1 MLVLGASHGL
11 SEKTAQRRFLS
22 SDGRPVRVTRTAA
35 WRIRKF
41 WWPLAQRRPGPAAL
55 AMPLSLYVHVPFCPQ
70 PAAPGPWH
78 ADPPVGQPGRSSG
91 RGWWTSIITART
103 KRSGGLAQ
111 RRPDGG
117 QPLTRL

>member
-55 AMPLSLYVHVPFCPQ
+55 AMPLSLTCTSRSARSQLHLGRGTPTLLSDNQVDRAGVADGLPSSPRGRSVQ
-70 PAAPGPWH
+70 AGWRSAAPT
-78 ADPPVGQPGRSSG
+78 AGR
-91 RGWWTSIITART
+91 RW
-103 KRSGGLAQ
+103 
-111 RRPDGG
+111 
-117 QPLTRL
+117 